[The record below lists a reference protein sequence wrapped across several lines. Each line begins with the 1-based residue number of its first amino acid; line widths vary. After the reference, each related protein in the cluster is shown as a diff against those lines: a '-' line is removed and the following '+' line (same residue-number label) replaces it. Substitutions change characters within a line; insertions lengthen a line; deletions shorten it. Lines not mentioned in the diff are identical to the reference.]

1 MCCVLSDIKE
11 GCIIFKDGIFKNFI
25 VILMWK
31 LVFLKKKN
39 NNWRSFKSFY
49 IFVYNKNVLCMKIKL
64 GNLFVLCFIFFF
76 GSLYSEI
83 DKGWN

>member
-31 LVFLKKKN
+31 LVFLKKK
-39 NNWRSFKSFY
+39 
-49 IFVYNKNVLCMKIKL
+49 IIIEEVLK
-64 GNLFVLCFIFFF
+64 VFIF
-76 GSLYSEI
+76 LCIIRMYYV
-83 DKGWN
+83 W

>member
-31 LVFLKKKN
+31 LVFLKKKL
-39 NNWRSFKSFY
+39 
-49 IFVYNKNVLCMKIKL
+49 IIEEVLK
-64 GNLFVLCFIFFF
+64 FFIF
-76 GSLYSEI
+76 LCIIRMYYVW
-83 DKGWN
+83 KLN

>member
-31 LVFLKKKN
+31 LVFLKKK
-39 NNWRSFKSFY
+39 
-49 IFVYNKNVLCMKIKL
+49 IIIEEVLK
-64 GNLFVLCFIFFF
+64 VFIF
-76 GSLYSEI
+76 LCIIRMYYVW
-83 DKGWN
+83 KLN